1 MFNIQNKIRDQKSD
15 TLDEVSFVKNNLDGG
30 LK

>member
-15 TLDEVSFVKNNLDGG
+15 ALDEVPFVKNNLDGG